1 MNVFWGELVLLLALV
16 DWILMIWVF
25 MLLLRRSVGE

>member
-1 MNVFWGELVLLLALV
+1 MIVLKVELLLLLALV
-16 DWILMIWVF
+16 DWILTIWVL